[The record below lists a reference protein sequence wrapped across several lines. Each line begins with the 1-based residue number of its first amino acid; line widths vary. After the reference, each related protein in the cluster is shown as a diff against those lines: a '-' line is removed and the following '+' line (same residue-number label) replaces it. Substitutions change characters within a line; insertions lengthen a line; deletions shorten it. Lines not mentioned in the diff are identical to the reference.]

1 MADLALLAPS
11 TTDRTG
17 MRFRVR
23 LEATVIALRLNFN
36 TRARS
41 WTLDLEAE
49 DGSPIVR
56 GLRLVEGV
64 DLLAPFRYDGRLPPG
79 QLFVRD
85 TSGAHRDPGR
95 DDLRADVRIVYRPA
109 ADVEIARGTSAEVW

>member
-109 ADVEIARGTSAEVW
+109 ADVELARGTSAEVW